1 MVTGNSPLDHVSPED
16 ARYLLHGF
24 YQLTTDM
31 AGVRSDQGLEDI
43 TKAIV
48 EVCGRQ
54 FRCSRVDYVPL
65 EKVRTIFEKD
75 EEIKKAVKE
84 KDYLQR
90 GTTIYIPLSNN
101 GFRNLGVL
109 YLEGVTTDFCGQ
121 AEDQRDPILKYL
133 GGHAGQIV
141 ALAMQRDFDEL
152 TRLLRK
158 NSFNQMYQRIVEEA
172 RQSGSILSLLML
184 DIDHFKWYND
194 NFGHT
199 QGDEALRTVGK
210 VIRKS
215 IRDSD
220 IPSRY
225 GGEEF
230 VVALPNTGCSGA
242 LKVGEKIRQA
252 MEETRVDTSKVKLMG
267 DGPAYHLETPRRIN
281 CSIGVACCPL
291 HTPDHFD
298 LMSLADTALYDVK
311 KGSRNAVKMYEPE
324 MERPPQKH

>member
-1 MVTGNSPLDHVSPED
+1 MVTGNGPLDHVSPED

-31 AGVRSDQGLEDI
+31 VEVRSDQGLEDI

-48 EVCGRQ
+48 NVCERQ
-54 FRCSRVDYVPL
+54 FRCSRVDYVPM
-65 EKVRTIFEKD
+65 EKVRAVFGEDK
-75 EEIKKAVKE
+75 EVKKAIEE

-90 GTTIYIPLSNN
+90 ETTIYIPLSNN

-121 AEDQRDPILKYL
+121 AEDQRNLILKYL

-152 TRLLRK
+152 TGLLRR
-158 NSFNQMYQRIVEEA
+158 NSFNQMHQRIVEEA
-172 RQSGSILSLLML
+172 RRDKSPLAVIML
-184 DIDHFKWYND
+184 DLDHFKRYND

-230 VVALPNTGCSGA
+230 TVALPNTECSGA
-242 LKVGEKIRQA
+242 IIVGEKIRQA
-252 MEETRVDTSKVKLMG
+252 IEEVHINASQARLIEE
-267 DGPAYHLETPRRIN
+267 GPTYSLGVNKIN
-281 CSIGVACCPL
+281 CSIGIAGYPV
-291 HTPDHFD
+291 HTLEPFE
-298 LMSLADTALYDVK
+298 LIGLADTALYNVK
-311 KGSRNAVKMYEPE
+311 KGSRNAVKVYEPG
-324 MERPPQKH
+324 MERPPQ